1 LRIFQKLW
9 EDFKEYIILVI
20 LLIISLFVISVNQNP
35 GVKKVRAV
43 AFGSFAA
50 VSSVINDVISIAQL
64 KNDNEELRKTNA
76 ELMLRVSQ
84 LREYGITND
93 ELKRLLE
100 IKDTTK
106 FPLIPASIVSKAFSR
121 SQSVLTINAGSD
133 KGIMPGMPVINDNGF
148 VGVINNVSGDYSIV
162 RTLRNLDL
170 RLAVKDER
178 SRVDGLMKWNGT
190 DLVIINVPK
199 TYDIEP
205 GDRIIVS
212 ELSSIVS
219 LPIPIGVV
227 KELSQVERG
236 IFNEVKVQPFVDLSK
251 VENVFVIKVIQSR
264 QKNDLELNF
273 YNIQ

>member
-1 LRIFQKLW
+1 MRIIQKLW
-9 EDFKEYIILVI
+9 EDFKEYFILV
-20 LLIISLFVISVNQNP
+20 LLLVISLVIISVNQNP
-35 GVKKVRAV
+35 AVRKVRAV

-50 VSSVINDVISIAQL
+50 VSSIINDVISITQL
-64 KNDNEELRKTNA
+64 KNENEELRKTNA
-76 ELMLRVSQ
+76 ELMLQVGQ
-84 LREYGITND
+84 LREYGIVND

-100 IKDTTK
+100 IKDTST
-106 FPLIPASIVSKAFSR
+106 FPLVPATIVSKAFSR
-121 SQSVLTINAGSD
+121 SQSVLTINAGSEH
-133 KGIMPGMPVINDNGF
+133 GIKAGMPVINDRGF
-148 VGVINNVSGDYSIV
+148 IGVVNNVSADYSIV
-162 RTLRNLDL
+162 RTLKNLDL

-219 LPIPIGVV
+219 LPVPVGIVQ
-227 KELSQVERG
+227 ELSQVERG
-236 IFNEVKVQPFVDLSK
+236 IFNEVKVQPYVDLSS
-251 VENVFVIKVIQSR
+251 VENVFVIKLIQSM

-273 YNIQ
+273 YNLE